1 VLRVAPD
8 VIPPGASAQESERL
22 IPFVGAYVD
31 AVNLERRLITV
42 DWGLD
47 Y

>member
-1 VLRVAPD
+1 LPE
-8 VIPPGASAQESERL
+8 GANALEAERL

-31 AVNLERRLITV
+31 EVSLESRLITV